1 MNKLPSRPKPFA
13 PIREDSRL
21 KNPGRAAPEIRVFP
35 DEDSLADFAL
45 SVWEEA
51 SRARPFAVALSGG
64 QTPVPLFRLLA
75 SRPGLPWSAT
85 RIFFADERF
94 VPPGHPQSNLR
105 LARETFLSRLPI
117 PGQNLCA
124 PRGEGAIAE
133 AARGYESAL
142 RRLMAEW
149 GREEALFDLVLLG
162 VGEDGHT
169 ASLFPGSP
177 LLEESV
183 RWVGA
188 ETRPSVTPP
197 RITLTLPAINRS
209 RVVLF
214 LVSGEKKAGIL
225 RRVAADRD
233 PSLPAALVRPRA
245 GRLIFAADR
254 AAASR
259 LG

>member
-1 MNKLPSRPKPFA
+1 MSRP
-13 PIREDSRL
+13 D
-21 KNPGRAAPEIRVFP
+21 IRVFP
-35 DEDSLADFAL
+35 DEDTLAEFAL
-45 SVWEEA
+45 SVWETA
-51 SRARPFAVALSGG
+51 ARGAPSGRFAVALSGG
-64 QTPVPLFRLLA
+64 QTPVPLFRKLA
-75 SRPGLPWSAT
+75 SRPDLPWAAT
-85 RIFFADERF
+85 RVFFADERF
-94 VPPGHPQSNLR
+94 VPPDHPLSNLR
-105 LARETFLSRLPI
+105 LARETLLSRVAI
-117 PGQNLCA
+117 PEGNLRA
-124 PRGEGAIAE
+124 PRGEGSIAA

-142 RRLMAEW
+142 RRLMSEW
-149 GREEALFDLVLLG
+149 GREEAIFDLVLLG
-162 VGEDGHT
+162 IGEDGHT

-177 LLEESV
+177 LLGETV

-188 ETRPSVTPP
+188 ETSTSVHPP

-214 LVSGEKKAGIL
+214 LVSGEKKAGVF

-233 PSLPAALVRPRA
+233 PALPAALVRPLS